1 MVNCNEETGIPYG
14 IISSNELS
22 QYVVDD
28 LMYTY
33 GTNVSDQEALKEA
46 RLEFLQEKLSME
58 EFDELDEADYGE
70 VLGDLGWDDFSFWD
84 CYECGE
90 PFIYGEHEGVHY
102 QTSWLGG
109 ALNFVIISSPNITDK
124 ANRGSPC
131 VPNMGV
137 LDTLDGDYQCYD
149 VPANWRWTEDD

>member
-14 IISSNELS
+14 IISSNEMS

-46 RLEFLQEKLSME
+46 RLEFLQDNLSQE
-58 EFDELDEADYGE
+58 DFDELPESEYE
-70 VLGDLGWDDFSFWD
+70 EKLEELGWDDHNLWD
-84 CYECGE
+84 SYQTDE
-90 PFIYGEHEGVHY
+90 PYIYGEHEGVKY
-102 QTSWLGG
+102 ETSWLGG
-109 ALNFVIISSPNITDK
+109 ALNFVIISSPYITNK
-124 ANRGSPC
+124 ANKGSPC

-137 LDTLDGDYQCYD
+137 LDTLNGTYRAYN
-149 VPANWRWTEDD
+149 VPNSWREQE